1 MAKQYDINP
10 NTLIVAG
17 TAIFG
22 IIVAK
27 NILKKFGLL
36 GGKGEKKL
44 NDEIQDPNSP
54 WKPLFWKRQP
64 ALILT
69 RATADSF
76 SKTIYD
82 ALNWYADDT
91 AKVMAVF
98 SSLKTQSQVSYLAEI
113 FLQKYNLDL
122 LTYLY
127 EGSDTVPWNGLSDDE
142 LLKITTLVDR
152 LPQYKQR

>member
-1 MAKQYDINP
+1 MAKRYDINP
-10 NTLIVAG
+10 NTVIIGGVAVLGLIVARKVL
-17 TAIFG
+17 IQFG
-22 IIVAK
+22 I
-27 NILKKFGLL
+27 L
-36 GGKGEKKL
+36 GGRGATIVQQNQQNPE
-44 NDEIQDPNSP
+44 SP
-54 WKPLFWKRQP
+54 WKPTFWKRRP

-69 RATADSF
+69 KATADSF
-76 SKTIYD
+76 AKTIYD

-127 EGSDTVPWNGLSDDE
+127 EGSDTFPWNGLSDDE